1 MGFFINGDLMSRV
14 DRNLP
19 SMPVPEFA
27 FPDRHDGRV
36 FVRHRGP
43 NGKVSKRTIGY
54 MTDSTRGQEKM
65 VPNRYFRDFYPEL
78 YLKESQVAVLFLT
91 DLGFLCSP
99 VVI

>member
-1 MGFFINGDLMSRV
+1 MSRV

-36 FVRHRGP
+36 FVRHIGQ

-54 MTDSTRGQEKM
+54 MTDSTRGRSRTGTSATSILSFI
-65 VPNRYFRDFYPEL
+65 PRHT
-78 YLKESQVAVLFLT
+78 LKGRCRLMK
-91 DLGFLCSP
+91 
-99 VVI
+99 